1 MKTISTEER
10 LKRVKSA
17 AKLDA
22 KGSMTITLNGRTIKT
37 EDVYILDV
45 PDNSLVGFIGDG
57 SDLVI
62 VQFSTL
68 TEPGDYNVKE
78 HRIWIYLSFEGLI
91 WDAETGDLTLE
102 IIEVKNRYKGRFDI
116 KTMDHRK
123 VDGVFDV
130 RKV

>member
-1 MKTISTEER
+1 MNAVSTEEK

-17 AKLDA
+17 AKLNA
-22 KGSMTITLNGRTIKT
+22 KGSMTITLNGRTIQT
-37 EDVYILDV
+37 EDVYILDA

-57 SDLVI
+57 DDLAI

-68 TEPGDYNVKE
+68 TEPGAYNLKE
-78 HRIWIYLSFEGLI
+78 HRIWIYLAFDGLI

-102 IIEVKNRYKGRFDI
+102 VIELKSKYKGHFDI
-116 KTMDHRK
+116 KTLDHRK

>member
-91 WDAETGDLTLE
+91 WDA
-102 IIEVKNRYKGRFDI
+102 NWRFNA
-116 KTMDHRK
+116 
-123 VDGVFDV
+123 
-130 RKV
+130 